1 MYHSFFWL
9 RLLAGLFTERTGKRI
24 LKISRLAVRL
34 GQVLLFFVV
43 GYYLIYRNLVLNW
56 QALAEQQWSFRLFP
70 FMASLV
76 AVAII
81 FALNSQIWRMI
92 VFALSGKHLK
102 AGRAAYIWFI
112 SNLGRYLP
120 GKVWQLAGMAVLA
133 RREGVSAVGATAS
146 AIIGQVVHLLAGAA
160 VGLYFLPTELTGA
173 FAPLAHWAWLGLPPV
188 IIFLYP
194 PLLRKLL
201 SLASRWSGKPPVEVN
216 LKLRDL
222 VVWFSLNVLVWLA
235 YGCCFYY
242 FVKAIY
248 PQGDLSLAAAI
259 GVYAVGYII
268 GFLVIFAP
276 GGLGVRET
284 MFAGLL
290 TAVLGEVG
298 ATVTALGS
306 RIWLTL
312 AELVPVVL
320 VLIAGG
326 LPAFEQNDLETG
338 RQDE

>member
-1 MYHSFFWL
+1 M
-9 RLLAGLFTERTGKRI
+9 
-24 LKISRLAVRL
+24 KISRLAVRL
-34 GQVLLFFVV
+34 GQVLLLFVV

-56 QALAEQQWSFRLFP
+56 QALAEQQWSFRLWP
-70 FMASLV
+70 FTASLLAV
-76 AVAII
+76 AVI

-92 VFALSGKHLK
+92 VFALSGHRLK
-102 AGRAAYIWFI
+102 AVRAAYIWFI

-120 GKVWQLAGMAVLA
+120 GKIWQLAGMAVLA
-133 RREGVSAVGATAS
+133 RKEGVSAVGATAS
-146 AIIGQVVHLLAGAA
+146 AVIGQVIHLLAGAA
-160 VGLYFLPTELTGA
+160 VGLYCLPAGLGST
-173 FAPLAHWAWLGLPPV
+173 FAPLARWAWLGLLPV
-188 IIFLYP
+188 ILILYP
-194 PLLRKLL
+194 PLLRKILRL
-201 SLASRWSGKPPVEVN
+201 VSGFRGRQPVEVN
-216 LKLRDL
+216 LNLLDIA
-222 VVWFSLNVLVWLA
+222 VWFVLNVLVWLA

-248 PQGDLSLAAAI
+248 PQGGLSLQVAI

-268 GFLVIFAP
+268 GFLVLFAP

-290 TAVLGEVG
+290 TAALGEVG

-312 AELVPVVL
+312 AEILPVILLLVVW
-320 VLIAGG
+320 G
-326 LPAFEQNDLETG
+326 LPAAGRNDPEPG

>member
-1 MYHSFFWL
+1 
-9 RLLAGLFTERTGKRI
+9 
-24 LKISRLAVRL
+24 LKTSRLALRL
-34 GQVLLFFVV
+34 GQVLLVFVV
-43 GYYLIYRNLVLNW
+43 SYYLIYRNLVLNW
-56 QALAEQQWSFRLFP
+56 QALAEQQWSFRFWPL
-70 FMASLV
+70 MASLL
-76 AVAII
+76 AVAMI
-81 FALNSQIWRMI
+81 FALNSQIWRLI
-92 VFALSGKHLK
+92 LFALSGQRLK
-102 AGRAAYIWFI
+102 TGRAAYIWLV

-120 GKVWQLAGMAVLA
+120 GKIWQLAGMAVLA

-146 AIIGQVVHLLAGAA
+146 AIIGQVVHLLAGAV
-160 VGLYFLPTELTGA
+160 VGLYFLPAGLTGN
-173 FAPLAHWAWLGLPPV
+173 FAPLARWAWLCLPPV
-188 IIFLYP
+188 IILLYP

-201 SLASRWSGKPPVEVN
+201 LLVSGWSGRPQVEVD

-222 VVWFSLNVLVWLA
+222 VVWFVLNVLVWLA

-248 PQGDLSLAAAI
+248 PQGGLSLPAAV
-259 GVYAVGYII
+259 GVYAVGYIV
-268 GFLVIFAP
+268 GFLVLFAP

-312 AELVPVVL
+312 AELVPVAL

-326 LPAFEQNDLETG
+326 PPAAQQNDPEHG

>member
-1 MYHSFFWL
+1 M
-9 RLLAGLFTERTGKRI
+9 
-24 LKISRLAVRL
+24 KISRLAVRL
-34 GQVLLFFVV
+34 GQGLLLFVV
-43 GYYLIYRNLVLNW
+43 GYYLIYRNLILNW
-56 QALAEQQWSFRLFP
+56 QTLAEQQWSFRFWP
-70 FMASLV
+70 FSASLLAV
-76 AVAII
+76 AVI

-92 VFALSGKHLK
+92 VFAFSGQRLK

-120 GKVWQLAGMAVLA
+120 GKIWQLAGMAVMA

-146 AIIGQVVHLLAGAA
+146 AIVGQAVHLLAGAA
-160 VGLYFLPTELTGA
+160 VGLYFLPAGLTGT
-173 FAPLAHWAWLGLPPV
+173 FAVLAKWGWVGLPPV
-188 IIFLYP
+188 IICLYP
-194 PLLRKLL
+194 PLLKKLL
-201 SLASRWSGKPPVEVN
+201 ALVSKWTGRPLIELN
-216 LKLRDL
+216 LKLGDL
-222 VVWFSLNVLVWLA
+222 AVWFVLNVLVWLA

-242 FVKAIY
+242 FVKSIY
-248 PQGDLSLAAAI
+248 PHGGLTLPVAV
-259 GVYAVGYII
+259 GVYAAGYVV
-268 GFLVIFAP
+268 GFLVLFAP

-312 AELVPVVL
+312 AELVPLAV

-326 LPAFEQNDLETG
+326 LPAIELNDLEPG
-338 RQDE
+338 RKDE